1 MFFITTLD
9 RDLFPLTD
17 SGLNDPIP
25 VEYRTS
31 VSLSKNC
38 RFLFSAFK
46 WSSLALVK
54 SITLGDSFDTG
65 TADFCLSG
73 LERLESLDIGT
84 NAFYREG
91 KSRKFVLAQLPSL
104 RSVVV
109 GRSSFL
115 HFSVCRLNG
124 AAGIVPSRVELP
136 SLEMLCIGSSCFS
149 KSEADA
155 CLLEL
160 NSLPRLQKL
169 DFASH
174 SFHHFNDFCL
184 QFLPQL
190 KTLSFATNCFNG
202 KWDTAR
208 TLDLTLFPRLE
219 TFSCV
224 SPSLFYYTGVSFSNH
239 PTLREVTI
247 DSNCF
252 NKAIEWDFAVVNTP
266 QLTSLTVN
274 GDSFY
279 ACRSFTIKSARV
291 FLPPI
296 LDAPALS
303 SVTLGT
309 NTSPNHAASFTSAT
323 SLVVDN
329 APALTTLCV
338 ASNSFPNGKE
348 FVLQSG
354 CRGVE

>member
-1 MFFITTLD
+1 M
-9 RDLFPLTD
+9 
-17 SGLNDPIP
+17 
-25 VEYRTS
+25 
-31 VSLSKNC
+31 SLSKNC

-54 SITLGDSFDTG
+54 TITLGNSFDTG

-73 LERLESLDIGT
+73 LEWLELLKIDT
-84 NAFYREG
+84 DAFAREG
-91 KSRKFVLAQLPSL
+91 KARKFVLAQLPSL
-104 RSVVV
+104 RSVAI
-109 GRSSFL
+109 GNNSFL

-124 AAGIVPSRVELP
+124 ADGIVPSRVELP
-136 SLEMLCIGSSCFS
+136 SLETLSIGSYCFS

-160 NSLPRLQKL
+160 NSLPRLQTL
-169 DFASH
+169 SFASH
-174 SFHHFNDFCL
+174 CFHHFNDVCL

-190 KTLSFATNCFNG
+190 KTLSFDAFCFNG
-202 KWDTAR
+202 KWSTAR

-219 TFSCV
+219 TFSCA
-224 SPSLFYYTGVSFSNH
+224 SPSLFYFTGVSFSNH

-252 NKAIEWDFAVVNTP
+252 NKAIEWDFAAINTP
-266 QLTSLTVN
+266 QLASLKVS

-279 ACRSFTIKSARV
+279 NCRSFTIKSAHA

-309 NTSPNHAASFTSAT
+309 NASPNYTKSFVSAT
-323 SLVVDN
+323 SLVIDN
-329 APALTTLCV
+329 APALTSLCV
-338 ASNSFPNGKE
+338 TSNSFPNGKE

-354 CRGVE
+354 C